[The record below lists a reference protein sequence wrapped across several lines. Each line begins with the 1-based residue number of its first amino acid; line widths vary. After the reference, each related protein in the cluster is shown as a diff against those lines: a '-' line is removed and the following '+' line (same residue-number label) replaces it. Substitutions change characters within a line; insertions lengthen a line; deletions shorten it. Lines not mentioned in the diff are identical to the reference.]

1 MPNSSPVAETRP
13 KTYWG
18 TWTAFLMMSFAV
30 LGLVGAFGVFA
41 AQIPYERAIARSD
54 ALDQAMAQL
63 DAPNG
68 DKQLKGLRMAL
79 GDSAD
84 HIVNQPAPV
93 AITIARER
101 ARMFDAF
108 SNEAADIG
116 TRLRLVIAVFTVACA
131 LFGAAVLSIVRRAR

>member
-1 MPNSSPVAETRP
+1 MTETRP

-18 TWTAFLMMSFAV
+18 AWTAFLMMAFGV

-54 ALDQAMAQL
+54 ALDMAMAEL
-63 DAPNG
+63 TAPKG
-68 DKQLKGLRMAL
+68 DKQLKGLRVAL

-84 HIVNQPAPV
+84 RIVNQPTPV
-93 AITIARER
+93 ATTIARER

-108 SNEAADIG
+108 SSEAADIG
-116 TRLRLVIAVFTVACA
+116 TRLRVVIAVFTVACG